1 MRLLHRTVAVPAI
14 LFGGFWAAEA
24 SALQRSL
31 AEALT
36 SREQAARAPV
46 PADLR
51 LSRGAGDLLVV
62 TWRNV
67 IVGFVPPD
75 EAPLLGPQ
83 LPPGRHDELEVHGVV
98 DHSTGMWR
106 VWVGTPPDGGF
117 PPPAVELDTL
127 PPPEDLVAGGFPLR
141 RSGRR

>member
-24 SALQRSL
+24 VALQRSL

-46 PADLR
+46 PAELR
-51 LSRGAGDLLVV
+51 LSRGAGDRLVV

-75 EAPLLGPQ
+75 EVPLLGPQ
-83 LPPGRHDELEVHGVV
+83 LPPGRRDELEVPGVV

-117 PPPAVELDTL
+117 PLPGIELDTL

-141 RSGRR
+141 RVGRR

>member
-1 MRLLHRTVAVPAI
+1 MPAI

-31 AEALT
+31 VAALT
-36 SREQAARAPV
+36 SREQVARVPV

-51 LSRGAGDLLVV
+51 ISRGAGDLLVV
-62 TWRNV
+62 TWRNM
-67 IVGFVPPD
+67 IVGFVPQD

-83 LPPGRHDELEVHGVV
+83 LPPGRRDELEVTGVV
-98 DHSTGMWR
+98 DHSTGLWR
-106 VWVGTPPDGGF
+106 VWVGTPPEGGF
-117 PPPAVELDTL
+117 PLPGSELDTL

-141 RSGRR
+141 RSARR